1 MTKGAGWGRG
11 GDEGVR
17 TLWGGGISVLVLV
30 LPTAISVF
38 CHFLVLQLVSREG
51 TDRRTNRFF
60 GSSSAPTRWR

>member
-1 MTKGAGWGRG
+1 MGKGGGGRG
-11 GDEGVR
+11 LG
-17 TLWGGGISVLVLV
+17 LYKGGGISVLVLV